1 MTLLNYLLALD
12 PHSLCPM
19 HQRRINTTHAVEPG
33 LAQAWITGLAVILL
47 RRLIV
52 YTSLSRSR

>member
-12 PHSLCPM
+12 PHALCPM

-33 LAQAWITGLAVILL
+33 LTRAWITGLVDIIL
-47 RRLIV
+47 RR
-52 YTSLSRSR
+52 TRGSASLSRSL